1 MGVMSARHPELVLV
15 VEDDDMIAGLM
26 DRYLRRAGYRV
37 AVAGDGLTGLRLI
50 RELSPALVVLDLML
64 PELDGHTV
72 ASLAREERQLPIIM
86 VTALSSTAERVS
98 GLEAGADDYLAKPF
112 APSELVARVRSVLR
126 RCRPP
131 EPDRALRYAGLEV
144 DPARRAAR
152 LDGRPL
158 DLTAVEFDLLHA
170 LVRAEGRV
178 LSRELLI
185 DAVRR
190 SETAEDI
197 RDRSIDVYVRRLR
210 SKLED
215 DVRSPTYILTVR
227 GIGYRLTGR

>member
-1 MGVMSARHPELVLV
+1 MSARAPDLVLV
-15 VEDDDMIAGLM
+15 VEDDAMIAGLI
-26 DRYLRRAGYRV
+26 DRYLRGAGYRV
-37 AVAGDGLTGLRLI
+37 AVAGDGLTGLRMI
-50 RELSPALVVLDLML
+50 RDLSPALVVLDLML
-64 PELDGHTV
+64 PELDGRAV
-72 ASLAREERQLPIIM
+72 AGLAREERELPIIM
-86 VTALSSTAERVS
+86 VTARGSTAERVA
-98 GLEAGADDYLAKPF
+98 GLDAGADDYLAKPF

-126 RCRPP
+126 RCRPA
-131 EPDRALRYAGLEV
+131 EPDRVLRHAGLEV

-152 LDGRPL
+152 IDGQAL

-190 SETAEDI
+190 SEAAEDI

-215 DVRSPTYILTVR
+215 DFRRPTYVLTVR
-227 GIGYRLTGR
+227 GIGYRLARR